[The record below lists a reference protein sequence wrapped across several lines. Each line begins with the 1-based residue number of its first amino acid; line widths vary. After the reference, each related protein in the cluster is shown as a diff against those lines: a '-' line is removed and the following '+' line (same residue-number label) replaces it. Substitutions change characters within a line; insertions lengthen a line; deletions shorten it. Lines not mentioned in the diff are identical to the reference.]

1 MKIPRTERIARIMWR
16 LTKNPFRS
24 FSLSDIAKG
33 FKVSKT
39 VISDDIEI
47 ISKAMEDEGRCNIV
61 IDRGRGGGAY
71 LVPFL
76 TNPAGGIFLNVSPT
90 NFPKKRGFYLA
101 G

>member
-47 ISKAMEDEGRCNIV
+47 ISVSYTHLDVYKRQHTGLRRISGEIRKNV
-61 IDRGRGGGAY
+61 N
-71 LVPFL
+71 LV
-76 TNPAGGIFLNVSPT
+76 
-90 NFPKKRGFYLA
+90 K
-101 G
+101 

>member
-47 ISKAMEDEGRCNIV
+47 ISKAMKMKVAAILSSTEEEV
-61 IDRGRGGGAY
+61 AE
-71 LVPFL
+71 
-76 TNPAGGIFLNVSPT
+76 PT
-90 NFPKKRGFYLA
+90 WFRF
-101 G
+101 